1 MKILTYDIDY
11 NEQTGYY
18 NIVDSEGKRYGEY
31 LTYEDADRALDI
43 NQFNDNVDI
52 YGDKFDE
59 TIFEPD
65 PIEDPEQYIVCR
77 EYSSYG
83 QDYFMFSRGGL
94 TKHISYPQTSV
105 RRGSFND
112 KSIKVYN
119 NMEQAKAVADRF
131 NQISMSKGRDFVRYA
146 NWRALPK
153 WW

>member
-11 NEQTGYY
+11 NKQTGYY

-43 NQFNDNVDI
+43 NQF
-52 YGDKFDE
+52 DE
-59 TIFEPD
+59 TTSESD

-146 NWRALPK
+146 NWKALPK